1 MPISSASDIPL
12 LTWERGKEQSIVLGG
27 NSVPKSWSIQLIGK
41 DTPPLVFTKSSTN
54 AQGYVVYS
62 VQLPNEFPVGYYS
75 VEVFGK
81 GTEGGSIVAGVNIT
95 EMSVYSITQ
104 IPSDLRNLLL
114 WLVFI
119 VTAFSVI
126 RCRKYAHL
134 EYIREQNLVESDQLV
149 ADSRFPTLMYR
160 AYKLREAGFQE
171 LKPSLFRYL
180 IKRDGHFS
188 HKFSPVGWTA
198 LPALGVLIGFVA
210 GFLTNEPLPNM
221 PEYLLAGMAL
231 MGLIDVYSGVF
242 TIFAF
247 SSAQIMLG
255 HVTSVRSVLV
265 LAIIGLAV
273 AFSALIADFLLLAS
287 RHDFSLKS
295 ENPAMSRKIQL
306 MIIPNGFV
314 AGFFFFFLN
323 RLADSLSP
331 TVRSSNTQLIA
342 LSVGIGVLFILKHIA
357 SDQMDLRI
365 AQKPG
370 VVLVNEGFE
379 IVSLITPVVVLAVA
393 IFCTSIVYVWTES
406 LSAALV
412 PGLIMTLPFALLVI
426 GFKSPNIAVLA
437 KWPRN
442 IYVEAGIVTAACF
455 GVHWLIQRTPNEV
468 IHKSEIL
475 LAIGFL
481 PVLFHSV
488 LGSLYD
494 VSENSQG
501 GGQ

>member
-27 NSVPKSWSIQLIGK
+27 SSVPASWSIQLIGK
-41 DTPPLVFTKSSTN
+41 DSAPLIFTKSSTN
-54 AQGYVVYS
+54 AKGYVVYS
-62 VQLPNEFPVGYYS
+62 VPLPNDFPVGYYS

-81 GTEGGSIVAGVNIT
+81 GTEGGSIVAGVNVT
-95 EMSVYSITQ
+95 AMLVYQITQ

-114 WLVFI
+114 WLVFV

-126 RCRKYAHL
+126 RCRKYANL
-134 EYIREQNLVESDQLV
+134 EYMREQNLVESDQLV

-198 LPALGVLIGFVA
+198 LPALGVAIGFVA
-210 GFLTNEPLPNM
+210 GFLTHTPLPNM
-221 PEYLLAGMAL
+221 PVYLLAGMAL
-231 MGLIDVYSGVF
+231 IGLIDVYSGVF

-247 SSAQIMLG
+247 SAAQIMLG
-255 HVTSVRSVLV
+255 HVTTVRSVLV

-287 RHDFSLKS
+287 RHDFSLKT

-306 MIIPNGFV
+306 MIIPNGAV

-323 RLADSLSP
+323 RLADSLST
-331 TVRSSNTQLIA
+331 TVRSSNSQLIT
-342 LSVGIGVLFILKHIA
+342 LSIAIGVLFILKHLA
-357 SDQMDLRI
+357 SDRMDVKI
-365 AQKPG
+365 AQKLG
-370 VVLVNEGFE
+370 VVLVSESFE
-379 IVSLITPVVVLAVA
+379 IVSLITPVVVFAVA

-406 LSAALV
+406 ISAALI
-412 PGLIMTLPFALLVI
+412 PGLIMTLPVALLVVR
-426 GFKSPNIAVLA
+426 FRRPTIALLA

-442 IYVEAGIVTAACF
+442 IYIEAGIITAACF
-455 GVHWLIQRTPNEV
+455 GVQWLIQRTPNEV

-488 LGSLYD
+488 LSSLYD

-501 GGQ
+501 GAQ